1 MLNLQHQPFSTIDS
15 EATYTFFLF
24 GNRTK
29 RPKITDG
36 WKVTNQDRPTPQ
48 ESYGQQHHG

>member
-1 MLNLQHQPFSTIDS
+1 MQTIFELDTRETIKLVENS
-15 EATYTFFLF
+15 RA
-24 GNRTK
+24 NRTK

-36 WKVTNQDRPTPQ
+36 WKVTNHDRPTPQ